1 MAKAYMTLEVEKLAL
16 SGGSLNN
23 LCYSLH
29 ATLTENRMGE
39 GDSE

>member
-1 MAKAYMTLEVEKLAL
+1 MAKAYTTWEIEKLAL
-16 SGGSLNN
+16 CGGSLNN
-23 LCYSLH
+23 LCYFLH